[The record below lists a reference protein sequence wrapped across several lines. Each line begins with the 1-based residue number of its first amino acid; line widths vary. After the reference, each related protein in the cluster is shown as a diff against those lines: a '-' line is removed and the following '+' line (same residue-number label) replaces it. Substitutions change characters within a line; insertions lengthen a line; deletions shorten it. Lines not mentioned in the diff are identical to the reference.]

1 MAIKRTR
8 GTPTA
13 DSADSTTP
21 TRASGH
27 GDAYAI
33 PVGIGR
39 YGLAEEGSY
48 FTALNATTAT
58 EIAGHAAPAIGDEAT
73 KPLVYLYNPSG
84 SGKLIGI
91 DFIWMRTDTPN
102 TSSSASYFT
111 ASTTNELSRDS
122 GGTAITPA
130 NARSDNPLATSATVY
145 FGAVVCTP
153 AASKLIGRVLARSAI
168 AVTEDQYLFTFG
180 QDQRLPGF
188 AVSTG
193 TTVTDRLC
201 GLPPV
206 VIAPGGEF
214 LFTLIAPSGA
224 ATAWDGEI
232 SMGYWER

>member
-8 GTPTA
+8 GTPNA

-21 TRASGH
+21 TRTSPH

-33 PVGIGR
+33 PVGLGR

-48 FTALNATTAT
+48 FTALNATAST

-73 KPLVYLYNPSG
+73 KPLVYLYNG
-84 SGKLIGI
+84 GTKYIGI

-102 TSSSASYFT
+102 ASSTASYYAVSVT
-111 ASTTNELSRDS
+111 AELSRDS
-122 GGTAITPA
+122 GGTAITPQ
-130 NARSDNPLATSATVY
+130 NVRSDNPVSTGATVY
-145 FGAVVCTP
+145 FGASVCTP
-153 AASKLIGRVLARSAI
+153 SASRLLARVLARSVI
-168 AVTEDQYLFTFG
+168 AVAEDQYVFTFG

-193 TTVTDRLC
+193 TTVTDRLV

-224 ATAWDGEI
+224 ATAWDGELQ
-232 SMGYWER
+232 MGYWER

>member
-1 MAIKRTR
+1 MYKRTR

-13 DSADSTTP
+13 DSSAFAAPERVGPHDEAVVWP
-21 TRASGH
+21 
-27 GDAYAI
+27 I
-33 PVGIGR
+33 GIGR

-48 FTALNATTAT
+48 FTCLNATLST

-73 KPLVYLYNPSG
+73 KPLVYLYNG
-84 SGKLIGI
+84 GTKYIGI
-91 DFIWMRTDTPN
+91 DFITMRTDTPN
-102 TSSSASYFT
+102 ASSSASYFT
-111 ASTTNELSRDS
+111 VSVTAELSRDS
-122 GGTAITPA
+122 GGTAITPQ
-130 NARSDNPLATSATVY
+130 NVRSDNPIATGATVY

-153 AASKLIGRVLARSAI
+153 SASRRIGQVLARSVI
-168 AVTEDQYLFTFG
+168 AVTEDQYIFTFG

-224 ATAWDGEI
+224 STAWDGEI
-232 SMGYWER
+232 QMGYWER